1 MKLLP
6 MLDPLAEIR
15 RLYFTTT
22 RATIERDFARALDL
36 LKMLPNEDERS
47 RATVFMHGLAQ
58 MRNDWSGGRPKTA
71 RRVDSSKGTQKG
83 TSKGEKQEQRKSNV
97 KRKT

>member
-15 RLYFTTT
+15 KLYFSTT

-36 LKMLPNEDERS
+36 LKVMDGEEDRQ

-58 MRNDWSGGRPKTA
+58 MRADWGRRA
-71 RRVDSSKGTQKG
+71 H
-83 TSKGEKQEQRKSNV
+83 V
-97 KRKT
+97 KRRTPGGTPNAER

>member
-1 MKLLP
+1 MTLLP

-58 MRNDWSGGRPKTA
+58 MRNDWSGGPLTSA
-71 RRVDSSKGTQKG
+71 RRNQSAKGSQKKPG
-83 TSKGEKQEQRKSNV
+83 GRAKRNV
-97 KRKT
+97 KRKM